1 MSPYATRTF
10 TRRKA
15 KAVLQEI
22 IDDPAIS
29 DEIPGDMLDGLL
41 RSQLYNALVVPDYV
55 KRENDDIEDC

>member
-1 MSPYATRTF
+1 MSPYTTRTF